1 MRLLMKPPD
10 ETIRR
15 NLEPLSLALTI
26 RTLIKV
32 S

>member
-10 ETIRR
+10 ETGRG
-15 NLEPLSLALTI
+15 NLAPVSLAQII